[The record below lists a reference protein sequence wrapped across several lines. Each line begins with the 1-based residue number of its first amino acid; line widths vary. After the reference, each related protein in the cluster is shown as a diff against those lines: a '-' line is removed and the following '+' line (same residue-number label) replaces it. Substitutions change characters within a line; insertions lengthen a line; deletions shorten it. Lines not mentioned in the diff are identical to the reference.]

1 MESMN
6 LRIHT
11 YNDCKEDPDCS
22 MNLSITDNVTTPIN
36 YKYFFWTLHRSMSR
50 NNVMDRGTSIS
61 FLKLRHGVRAL
72 WYCKT
77 SGGVH
82 DEKLLG

>member
-22 MNLSITDNVTTPIN
+22 MNLSIIDNVTTPIN

-50 NNVMDRGTSIS
+50 NNVMDR
-61 FLKLRHGVRAL
+61 L
-72 WYCKT
+72 WYFNIFLEVETWGTC
-77 SGGVH
+77 SLVLQNIGWSAR
-82 DEKLLG
+82 